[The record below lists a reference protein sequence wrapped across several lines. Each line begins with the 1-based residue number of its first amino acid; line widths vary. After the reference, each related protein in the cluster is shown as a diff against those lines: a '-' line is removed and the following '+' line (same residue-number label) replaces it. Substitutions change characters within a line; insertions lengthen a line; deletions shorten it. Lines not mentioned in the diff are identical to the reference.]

1 MKKRRFCLALAI
13 VLAISSVA
21 FTGCGDKKEKETV
34 AGADAEFLEYLKTAE
49 YPVETDRTLTA
60 WSYRGG
66 TTYGTYKADELP
78 YLKNLEKKT
87 GIKVDWTFANTDVK
101 QQFNLL
107 VASGDFP
114 DMVSYMW
121 GVSADF
127 PGGPERAIADG
138 YITPIDDLIDNYAPN
153 FKKYLSDN
161 EVAQR
166 ELKTDSGKYY
176 YVPNYVTTKEANG
189 GVSNGYVFRKD
200 WLDELGLELPETI
213 DDWYT
218 ALKAFKEKKGAS
230 APFSLAYSNLG
241 RGLTNPYDIS
251 LGLFNDEGTVRY
263 GYSEEGYR
271 QFLTEMNKW
280 YEEGLLDRNI
290 ATIDSK
296 GIDANV
302 LNGKTGASHYWKSG
316 LRNVNIAGKDK
327 DPDFSLVGV
336 KFPVKEKGDIPRFGT
351 KDAMIYY
358 AGFAIS
364 KNSQNK
370 ELAMKFLD
378 YGFSTE
384 GRELMQFGIEGETYV
399 IEDGEYKLTDL
410 ILNNPEG
417 YSVGEASAMYI
428 RNTENIPLLQ
438 GYDNLRAKYEPK
450 DAIPEVDEAIAKWK
464 INDGSQIT
472 ISHSIAP
479 GVELTSE
486 YAKLQSEIGTYA
498 SEMFLKFILGDT
510 PLKEF
515 DAYLAEL
522 NKRGLPRYLEIAQD
536 CVDRYM
542 DR

>member
-1 MKKRRFCLALAI
+1 MKRRKLCLVLAA

-21 FTGCGDKKEKETV
+21 FTGCGDKKEKETAV
-34 AGADAEFLEYLKTAE
+34 GVDAEFLEYLKTAE
-49 YPVETDRTLTA
+49 YPIETDRTLTA

-78 YLKNLEKKT
+78 YLKNLEEKT
-87 GIKVDWTFANTDVK
+87 GINVEWTFANTDVK

-127 PGGPERAIADG
+127 PGGPERAIEDG
-138 YITPIDDLIDNYAPN
+138 YITPLDDLMDDYAPN
-153 FKKYLSDN
+153 FKEYLSDN

-176 YVPNYVTTKEANG
+176 YIPNYVTSKEANG

-200 WLDELGLELPETI
+200 WLDELGLDIPETI

-230 APFSLAYSNLG
+230 APLSLPYANLS
-241 RGLTNPYDIS
+241 RGMTNPYDIN
-251 LGLFNDEGTVRY
+251 LGLFNDEGKVRY
-263 GYSEEGYR
+263 GYAEEGYR
-271 QFLTEMNKW
+271 EFLTEMNKW
-280 YEEGLLDRNI
+280 YEEGLLDKNV
-290 ATIDSK
+290 ATIDAK

-302 LNGKTGASHYWKSG
+302 LNGKTGASHYWKSS
-316 LRNVNIAGKDK
+316 LRNINVVGKEK
-327 DPDFSLVGV
+327 NPKFSMVGV
-336 KFPVKEKGDIPRFGT
+336 KFPVMKKGDIPRFGT

-378 YGFSTE
+378 YGFSAE
-384 GRELMQFGIEGETYV
+384 GRELMQYGVEGETFV
-399 IEDGEYKLTDL
+399 IEDGTYKYTDL
-410 ILNNPEG
+410 ILKNPEG
-417 YSVGEASAMYI
+417 YNMAEAKSIYI

-438 GYDNLRAKYEPK
+438 GDEGLRAAGENSETM
-450 DAIPEVDEAIAKWK
+450 PEINEAIERWK
-464 INDGSQIT
+464 INDGSSVT
-472 ISHSIAP
+472 IPHSVAP
-479 GVELTSE
+479 AAELTSE

-510 PLKEF
+510 PLEKF

-542 DR
+542 SR

>member
-49 YPVETDRTLTA
+49 YPIETDRTLTA

-138 YITPIDDLIDNYAPN
+138 YITTLDDLMDDYAPN
-153 FKKYLSDN
+153 FKQYLSDN
-161 EVAQR
+161 EIAQK
-166 ELKTDSGKYY
+166 ELKTDSGNYY
-176 YVPNYVTTKEANG
+176 YVPNYVTTKEVNG
-189 GVSNGYVFRKD
+189 GFSNGYVFRKD
-200 WLDELGLELPETI
+200 WLDDLGLGLPETI
-213 DDWYT
+213 DEWYT
-218 ALKAFKEKKGAS
+218 ALKAFKEEKGAS
-230 APFSLAYSNLG
+230 APFSLSYANLG

-263 GYSEEGYR
+263 GYAEEGYR

-302 LNGKTGASHYWKSG
+302 LNGKTGASLYWKGG
-316 LRNVNIAGKDK
+316 LRNVNIAGKEK
-327 DPDFSLVGV
+327 DSDFSLVGV
-336 KFPVKEKGDIPRFGT
+336 KFPVKEKGDVPRFGT

-364 KNSQNK
+364 ESSNNK

-378 YGFSTE
+378 YGFSAE
-384 GRELMQFGIEGETYV
+384 GRELMQFGIEGETFV
-399 IEDGEYKLTDL
+399 IEDGYYKYTDL
-410 ILNNPEG
+410 ITNNPEG
-417 YSVGEASAMYI
+417 YSIGEATAIYI
-428 RNTENIPLLQ
+428 RNTENIPVIQ

-450 DAIPEVDEAIAKWK
+450 DVVPEVDESIERWK
-464 INDGSQIT
+464 INDGSEVK

-510 PLKEF
+510 PLEEF

-542 DR
+542 SR

>member
-1 MKKRRFCLALAI
+1 M
-13 VLAISSVA
+13 
-21 FTGCGDKKEKETV
+21 
-34 AGADAEFLEYLKTAE
+34 
-49 YPVETDRTLTA
+49 
-60 WSYRGG
+60 
-66 TTYGTYKADELP
+66 
-78 YLKNLEKKT
+78 
-87 GIKVDWTFANTDVK
+87 
-101 QQFNLL
+101 
-107 VASGDFP
+107 
-114 DMVSYMW
+114 
-121 GVSADF
+121 
-127 PGGPERAIADG
+127 
-138 YITPIDDLIDNYAPN
+138 
-153 FKKYLSDN
+153 
-161 EVAQR
+161 
-166 ELKTDSGKYY
+166 
-176 YVPNYVTTKEANG
+176 
-189 GVSNGYVFRKD
+189 
-200 WLDELGLELPETI
+200 
-213 DDWYT
+213 
-218 ALKAFKEKKGAS
+218 
-230 APFSLAYSNLG
+230 
-241 RGLTNPYDIS
+241 
-251 LGLFNDEGTVRY
+251 GLFNDGGTVKY
-263 GYSEEGYR
+263 GYAEEGYR

-302 LNGKTGASHYWKSG
+302 LNGKTGASHYWKSS

-364 KNSQNK
+364 QSSKNK

-378 YGFSTE
+378 YGFSSE

-399 IEDGEYKLTDL
+399 IEDGEYKFTDL

-417 YSVGEASAMYI
+417 YSISEAKAIYV

-438 GYDNLRAKYEPK
+438 GYDNLRAKYDTK
-450 DAIPEVDEAIAKWK
+450 DALPEIDETIARWK
-464 INDGSQIT
+464 INDGSQVT
-472 ISHSIAP
+472 ISNSIAP

-486 YAKLQSEIGTYA
+486 YAKLQTEINTYA

-510 PLKEF
+510 PLDAF

-536 CVDRYM
+536 CLDRYM